1 VLSPVR
7 RVVTGHDSSGRS
19 VIQSNGPVSP
29 SPQLPTDVALWVTDK
44 SPASNAGRANP
55 TQGAAAL
62 EPPANGSVFRFV
74 MFPPSSAF
82 AGMSAEEV
90 ERLMAGIFEQL
101 GATHTRVDTKRGPG
115 MHRTKT
121 TDYVILLSG
130 EITLMLDDGE
140 VDLKPFDVVV
150 QRGTNHAWV
159 NRGSTPALL
168 AAILIDAA
176 PV

>member
-7 RVVTGHDSSGRS
+7 RVVTGHDSTGRS
-19 VIQSNGPVSP
+19 VIQFDGPVSP
-29 SPQLPTDVALWVTDK
+29 SPQLPTDVASWVTNK
-44 SPASNAGRANP
+44 SPASNAGRADP
-55 TQGAAAL
+55 IAGTASL

-74 MFPPSSAF
+74 MFPPSSAL
-82 AGMSAEEV
+82 AGMSADEI
-90 ERLMAGIFEQL
+90 ERLMAGLFEQL

-115 MHRTKT
+115 MHKTKT
-121 TDYVILLSG
+121 TDYIIVLSG

-140 VDLKPFDVVV
+140 VDLKPFDVIV

>member
-1 VLSPVR
+1 MLTSVR
-7 RVVTGHDSSGRS
+7 RVVTGHDSAGRS
-19 VIQSNGPVSP
+19 VVQSDGPVSP
-29 SPQLPTDVALWVTDK
+29 APQLPTDVALWVTDK
-44 SPASNAGRANP
+44 SPASNAGRADP
-55 TQGAAAL
+55 TQGTATL
-62 EPPANGSVFRFV
+62 EPPATGSVFRFV

-82 AGMSAEEV
+82 AGMSAEEIEGV
-90 ERLMAGIFEQL
+90 MAGIFESL
-101 GATHTRVDTKRGPG
+101 GATHTRVDTRRGPG

-121 TDYVILLSG
+121 TDYIILLSG
-130 EITLMLDDGE
+130 EITLMLDEGE